1 MNKNVFET
9 AKKEV
14 SIKDTIEY
22 YLSTSLKRN
31 KCVCPFHNDKNA
43 SLSIHPSNNTFK
55 CFGCEAS
62 GSVIDFVMKYK
73 NIDKIEAVKLL
84 NADFNLGISF
94 NEKKPT
100 KQFNIKEYI
109 IKCEKDIS
117 KTDYFIKRGLSI
129 DTIRKH
135 RLGYDVEKKQV
146 IIPYSS
152 KLRYYQSR
160 SIVDKR
166 FFKPKTDTAGIEPIY
181 NENILY
187 NANIENPIFIVE
199 SPICA
204 MSIEQYHSPAIA
216 TCGGNGIIKL
226 SEILKNKN
234 IKNTLSFIISFDND
248 DAGIKF
254 TKELSDYLKKE
265 KVKFITY
272 NIAGKYKDP
281 NDCLQNNNTELVKN
295 IIKAKDM
302 FYKQQTSYGDLKS
315 VKEIMNMQFSE
326 TKWYINKLFTNGV
339 NLLCGASKSGKSWF
353 VQQLCL
359 AISSG
364 EYFLNEPSSK
374 AECWYM
380 AMEDDE
386 ELSQVRLKKMLQESA
401 VPDGLYISYEIYPMD
416 KTSNDRPTLVEY
428 IRANLKRN
436 PNIKIIVIDTFQKIR
451 SSAVYGEGMFAH
463 DYRDISTF
471 KQLAEEFKICIIIVH
486 HLNKMRDKDAEG
498 DPFSKIN
505 GTNGLMASAD
515 CIFLLNRKRGED
527 TATLSFTGRK
537 IGEDSWTIRQNSNN
551 MKWQK
556 VGTAEEEAYKKKVK
570 EHNNNPYVITI
581 KHLLATYDG
590 DWTGSSTKFIEELAK
605 LYPNGMP
612 INPQPISVGR
622 ELNELTN
629 DLKQLDEIIHLN
641 TNTNGGVNGRQ
652 HRLYYINKK
661 REQASMC

>member
-1 MNKNVFET
+1 MNQDIFET
-9 AKKEV
+9 VKQRV

-22 YLSTSLKRN
+22 YLSTQLKRN
-31 KCVCPFHNDKNA
+31 KCVCPFHHDKNA
-43 SLSIHPSNNTFK
+43 SLSILPGNNTFK

-73 NIDKIEAVKLL
+73 GIDKFEAVKIL

-100 KQFNIKEYI
+100 KQLNIKEYI
-109 IKCEKDIS
+109 TKCEKDIG
-117 KTDYFIKRGLSI
+117 KTDYFIKRGLAV

-146 IIPYSS
+146 VIPYSS
-152 KLRYYQSR
+152 KLKYYQAR
-160 SIVDKR
+160 SVIDKK
-166 FFKPKTDTAGIEPIY
+166 FFKPPTDIAGTEPIY

-187 NANIENPIFIVE
+187 NYNSENPIFIVE

-216 TCGGNGIIKL
+216 TCGGNGITKL
-226 SEILKNKN
+226 SEIFKNKK
-234 IKNTLSFIISFDND
+234 IKNSLSFIISFDND
-248 DAGIKF
+248 EPGAKF
-254 TKELSDYLKKE
+254 TKELSDYFKKQ

-281 NDCLQNNNTELVKN
+281 NDCLQHNNTELVKN
-295 IIKAKDM
+295 IIKAKEM

-315 VKEIMNMQFSE
+315 VKEIMDMKFANTS
-326 TKWYINKLFTNGV
+326 WYINKLFTNGV

-359 AISSG
+359 AIASG
-364 EYFLNEPSSK
+364 DEFLDAGSTR

-386 ELSQVRLKKMLQESA
+386 ELSQVRLKKMLQGGN
-401 VPDGLYISYEIYPMD
+401 VPDGFYISYEIYPMD
-416 KTSNDRPTLVEY
+416 KISNDRPTLTEY
-428 IRANLKRN
+428 LEANLRRN
-436 PNIKIIVIDTFQKIR
+436 PKIKIIVIDTFQKIR
-451 SSAVYGEGMFAH
+451 SSALYGEGMFAH

-471 KQLAEEFKICIIIVH
+471 KQLAEKYKVCIIIVH
-486 HLNKMRDKDAEG
+486 HLNKMRDKDADG

-527 TATLSFTGRK
+527 TATLTFTGRK
-537 IGEDSWTIRQNSNN
+537 IGEDSWSIRQNQTN

-556 VGTAEEEAYKKKVK
+556 IGTAEEERVK
-570 EHNNNPYVITI
+570 REKEEYDKDEYVNTIRSLLRNNNGSWTGTCTKLLEECSKLYNHLPGKNINHIGQYLNSITD
-581 KHLLATYDG
+581 KLKQYDG
-590 DWTGSSTKFIEELAK
+590 IMHIAPSK
-605 LYPNGMP
+605 
-612 INPQPISVGR
+612 
-622 ELNELTN
+622 
-629 DLKQLDEIIHLN
+629 
-641 TNTNGGVNGRQ
+641 NGGKQGRP
-652 HRLYYINKK
+652 HTFYYTQTQQQKLNI
-661 REQASMC
+661 C